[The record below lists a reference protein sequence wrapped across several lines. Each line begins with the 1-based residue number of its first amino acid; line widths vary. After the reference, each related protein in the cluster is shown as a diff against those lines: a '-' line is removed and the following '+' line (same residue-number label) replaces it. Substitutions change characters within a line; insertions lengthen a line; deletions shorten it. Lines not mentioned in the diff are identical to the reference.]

1 MDNTHIE
8 STSDLIA
15 LALFGD
21 YQRIECE
28 HISVAEGIEQ
38 CYLKVKY
45 RVIFS
50 NENYRRFALKFNLDP
65 LTHKPSEPL
74 EVVEG

>member
-1 MDNTHIE
+1 MDNIHIE
-8 STSDLIA
+8 STSDLVA

-28 HISVAEGIEQ
+28 HISVADSIEQ

-50 NENYRRFALKFNLDP
+50 NENYQCFALRFNLDP
-65 LTHKPSEPL
+65 FTHKPLEPL
-74 EVVEG
+74 DVVEG